1 MTTHQK
7 IWAGFFLLTL
17 VGCSTGYENNGKA
30 VYYKHWNEASGRHK
44 EKIDANPATF
54 KIFGFDKY
62 AKDDK
67 NVFYKGEII
76 TGADAESFEALEEF
90 YARDKNIG
98 YYGKAPIKNSIGKTF
113 KVINSYYST
122 DGKDYFYDTSA
133 LNMADPNNFKF
144 VYGEGDYQCWTTDG
158 KYYYY
163 NNYKVPSDD
172 YANLTIYEKSGGI
185 SKDRHWDYLYRAP
198 CPAGSEMLFRFAN
211 LNPGK
216 YNVTVFMGR
225 TSDGDGQFGKIW
237 VDDINGKKV
246 VDTIDILS
254 FKVTGYLE
262 CEDKYGCFNV
272 YWGRKKCTE

>member
-67 NVFYKGEII
+67 NVFYEGEII

-185 SKDRHWDYLYRAP
+185 SKDRHWVYFLDHK
-198 CPAGSEMLFRFAN
+198 
-211 LNPGK
+211 LN
-216 YNVTVFMGR
+216 Y
-225 TSDGDGQFGKIW
+225 
-237 VDDINGKKV
+237 DINGKKV